1 MCAAIDK
8 TKGGIVCAGSW
19 IVDLVHDIEHWPREQ
34 DLVRIDNQYT
44 GIGGGAANVIS
55 DLRSLGVAIPLTPV
69 GKIGKDRYG
78 DIALEHCR
86 NFDLSTEYMVRVD
99 ETPTAH
105 THVMNVP
112 GGSRTFFYR
121 PGTNDTFC
129 ANDIP
134 IQKLADSGSRFFYL
148 GYLLLLRD
156 LDTIQADG
164 TTRAASVLH
173 KARAAGMETCV
184 DLVST
189 DTEDFQS
196 VVTATLPSID
206 YLFANEA
213 EAARACGLKVPNNAK
228 AWGEKQ
234 AIESASR
241 LIEQGVQKAI
251 IVHSP
256 DGALYLGKD
265 GTSVWSE
272 PEQVPQAE
280 IFSSVGAGDAFC
292 AGTLYALH
300 EGWDIDQALDLAHRV
315 AGASLRGRTATDAI
329 PKLSE
334 LNRQ

>member
-1 MCAAIDK
+1 MNAATDK

-19 IVDLVHDIEHWPREQ
+19 IVDLVHDIEHWPRER

-69 GKIGKDRYG
+69 GKLGTDRYG

-86 NFDLSTEYMVRVD
+86 HFDLSTEYMVRAD
-99 ETPTAH
+99 DTPTAH

-112 GGSRTFFYR
+112 GGSRTFFYQ
-121 PGTNDTFC
+121 PGTNDTFS
-129 ANDIP
+129 A
-134 IQKLADSGSRFFYL
+134 
-148 GYLLLLRD
+148 
-156 LDTIQADG
+156 
-164 TTRAASVLH
+164 
-173 KARAAGMETCV
+173 
-184 DLVST
+184 
-189 DTEDFQS
+189 DTEDFQT
-196 VVTATLPSID
+196 VVSATLPAID

-213 EAARACGLKVPNNAK
+213 EAARACGLKVPTDAK

-241 LIEQGVQKAI
+241 LLEQGVKKAI

-256 DGALYLGKD
+256 DGALYLGQD

-334 LNRQ
+334 LNRE